1 MKFLKTL
8 ILILFLLT
16 PFGVFAD
23 ESGTLANLKVATGTD
38 LVSTVCCEIKRI
50 IFHTV
55 ITGTATVQIGCSI
68 RSDGGDHDQIG
79 SDITASESPD
89 IRETT
94 FPCINIQ
101 SDVTVYTDGDVTVS
115 YKVIH

>member
-8 ILILFLLT
+8 ILILFLLA
-16 PFGVFAD
+16 PLGVLAE
-23 ESGTLANLKVATGTD
+23 ESGTLANLKVATGAD
-38 LVSTVCCEIKRI
+38 LVSTTCCNIERI

-79 SDITASESPD
+79 SNITASESPD

-94 FPCINIQ
+94 FPCTNIQ
-101 SDVTVYTDGDVTVS
+101 SDVTVYSSGTVTTD

>member
-8 ILILFLLT
+8 FLILFLLT
-16 PFGVFAD
+16 PFGVLAE

-38 LVSTVCCEIKRI
+38 LASTNCCEISRVV
-50 IFHTV
+50 FHTV
-55 ITGTATVQIGCSI
+55 ITGAATVQIGCSI

-79 SDITASESPD
+79 SNITASESPD

-94 FPCINIQ
+94 FPCTNIQ
-101 SDVTVYTDGDVTVS
+101 SDVTVYSSGTVTVD